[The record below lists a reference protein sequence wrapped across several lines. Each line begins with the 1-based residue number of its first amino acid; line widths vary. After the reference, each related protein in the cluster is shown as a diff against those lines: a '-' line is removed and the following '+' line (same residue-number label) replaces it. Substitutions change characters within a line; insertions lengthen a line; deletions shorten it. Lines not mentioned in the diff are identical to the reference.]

1 MLIRI
6 DNEPFLIQ
14 AIDAPD
20 LTEAQRDLLKILC
33 AVVSLSEQSTIRSQV
48 LMEVLGL
55 KRREAYE
62 FRLKNL
68 IKKGLI
74 QSREAMITNL
84 ESLIAA

>member
-6 DNEPFLIQ
+6 DNEPFIIQ

-20 LTEAQRDLLKILC
+20 LTDAQRDLLKILC
-33 AVVSLSEQSTIRSQV
+33 AVGSLSEQSTIRSQV

-55 KRREAYE
+55 ERREAYE

-84 ESLIAA
+84 ESMIA